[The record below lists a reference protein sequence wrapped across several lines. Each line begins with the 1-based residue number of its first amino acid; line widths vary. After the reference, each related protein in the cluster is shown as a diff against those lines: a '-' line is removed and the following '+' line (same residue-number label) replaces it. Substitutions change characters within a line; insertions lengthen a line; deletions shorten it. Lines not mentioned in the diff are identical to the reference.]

1 MARRRSIYS
10 NRQAQAP
17 GSYETPLADFLDA
30 LPGYV
35 NQYQQNKLQLDRQD
49 LQEKRYNNSQKIA
62 SDRRDLEQTRYDSAL
77 KRQEDK
83 DTRNN
88 YYKILEGIPKFDY
101 NARKTTAGV
110 FGFDDEVKTYDELI
124 NTQGES
130 MTQLRSKISDIQNLP
145 PESTFYQFDDLVSDI
160 DPKSREML
168 KATDSRAYGI
178 LLSAEQKFDQQRSTN
193 MRAMPTQIKTE
204 LAGANNQKSY
214 IEREMIKVA
223 QKMPSIDTDD
233 KTAQEI
239 LKALRATGVD
249 PTGELRRLKNQLTVF
264 ENTIDSINNDYSI
277 KRPVNELPG
286 KKVPPSITQD
296 GVSIPTYDVDALYN
310 SEELLANT
318 APKSPSEAEQSL
330 DLQGARYIMATEPEG
345 SPEYE
350 SAQEIMNEFNE
361 LKETDIGTPKP
372 PSGIFE
378 GLRERLSVAGQEREQ
393 TGETALGIDPSAK
406 AFKLPPKQE
415 VTPEY
420 FERVADQ
427 AEQSISESGA
437 EQRSTVGGLQNPKNS
452 QQYYGG
458 DIDVAIAAENNK
470 LAGRDQ
476 TIKNAQTALK
486 VMPKTKAYAKQI
498 KRLTKLIKDN
508 PISQRWTRVKG
519 GVKLINQSKNVDKI
533 DETSKGILASFENR
547 EEPDNENALRDLL
560 LGIVPGGTTM
570 ASPIPIPQD

>member
-1 MARRRSIYS
+1 MARRSIYS
-10 NRQAQAP
+10 RRQAQAP
-17 GSYETPLADFLDA
+17 GTYETPLADFLDA
-30 LPGYV
+30 LPQYV
-35 NQYQQNKLQLDRQD
+35 NQYQQNKLQEQ
-49 LQEKRYNNSQKIA
+49 RYNDSQKLA
-62 SDRRDLEQTRYDSAL
+62 SDQRELEQTRYDAAL

-83 DTRNN
+83 DTRDN
-88 YYKILEGIPKFDY
+88 YNKIIDGTPKFDY
-101 NARKTTAGV
+101 KTRKTIAGT

-168 KATDSRAYGI
+168 KETDNRAYGL
-178 LLSAEQKFDQQRSTN
+178 LLSAEKKFDQQRMTN
-193 MRAMPTQIKTE
+193 MRAMPAQVKTE
-204 LAGANNQKSY
+204 LASANSQKSY

-223 QKMPSIDTDD
+223 QKMPSIDTDN

-249 PTGELRRLKNQLTVF
+249 PTGELRSLRGQLTTF
-264 ENTIDSINNDYSI
+264 ENTINSINNDYSI

-350 SAQEIMNEFNE
+350 SAQEMMNEFNE
-361 LKETDIGTPKP
+361 LKETDIGTPKITSALENP
-372 PSGIFE
+372 FLNIIEKLSTAGKEKEETGRRGI
-378 GLRERLSVAGQEREQ
+378 
-393 TGETALGIDPSAK
+393 GIRPGAK
-406 AFKLPPKQE
+406 ASRLLPEKDI
-415 VTPEY
+415 TPDY
-420 FERVADQ
+420 FESIIDN
-427 AEQSISESGA
+427 AESAVSESGA
-437 EQRSTVGGLQNPKNS
+437 EKRFTVGGMQNPKNS

-458 DIDVAIAAENNK
+458 DIDVAIAAENSK
-470 LAGRDQ
+470 LANRDS
-476 TIKNAQTALK
+476 TIKNAKSALK

-498 KRLTKLIKDN
+498 KRLTKLINDN

-519 GVKLINQSKNVDKI
+519 GVKLVNQSKNVDKI
-533 DETSKGILASFENR
+533 DETSKGILASFENK

-560 LGIVPGGTTM
+560 LGIVPSGTTM

>member
-35 NQYQQNKLQLDRQD
+35 NQYQQNKLQEQ
-49 LQEKRYNNSQKIA
+49 RYNDTQKIA

-130 MTQLRSKISDIQNLP
+130 MTQLRSKINDIQNLST
-145 PESTFYQFDDLVSDI
+145 ESTFYQFDDLVSDI

-204 LAGANNQKSY
+204 LANANSQKSY

-223 QKMPSIDTDD
+223 QKMPSIDTND

-249 PTGELRRLKNQLTVF
+249 PTGQLRTLKGQLTAF

-296 GVSIPTYDVDALYN
+296 GVSIPTYDVDALYD
-310 SEELLANT
+310 SEQLLANT
-318 APKSPSEAEQSL
+318 APKNASKAEQSL

-350 SAQEIMNEFNE
+350 SAQEMMNEFNE
-361 LKETDIGTPKP
+361 LKETDIGTPKITSALENP
-372 PSGIFE
+372 FLNIIEKLSIAGKEKEETGRRGI
-378 GLRERLSVAGQEREQ
+378 
-393 TGETALGIDPSAK
+393 GIRPGAK
-406 AFKLPPKQE
+406 ASRLLPEKDI
-415 VTPEY
+415 TPDY
-420 FERVADQ
+420 FESIIDN
-427 AEQSISESGA
+427 AESAVSESGA
-437 EQRSTVGGLQNPKNS
+437 EKRFTVGGLQNPKNS

-458 DIDVAIAAENNK
+458 DINVAIAAENSK
-470 LAGRDQ
+470 LAGRDR
-476 TIKNAQTALK
+476 TIKDAKSALR
-486 VMPKTKAYAKQI
+486 VMPKTKSYAKQI

-508 PISQRWTRVKG
+508 PLSQRWIRSKG
-519 GVKLINQSKNVDKI
+519 GVKLVNQSKNVDKI
-533 DETSKGILASFENR
+533 DETSKGVLASFENR

>member
-30 LPGYV
+30 LPQYV
-35 NQYQQNKLQLDRQD
+35 NQYQQNKLQEQ
-49 LQEKRYNNSQKIA
+49 RYNDAQKLA
-62 SDRRDLEQTRYDSAL
+62 SDQRELEQTRYDSAL

-83 DTRNN
+83 DTRDN
-88 YYKILEGIPKFDY
+88 YNKIIDGTPKFDY
-101 NARKTTAGV
+101 KTRKTIAGT

-168 KATDSRAYGI
+168 KETDSRAYGL
-178 LLSAEQKFDQQRSTN
+178 LLSAEQKFDQQRLTN

-204 LAGANNQKSY
+204 LASANSQKSY

-223 QKMPSIDTDD
+223 QKMPSIDTDN

-249 PTGELRRLKNQLTVF
+249 PTGELRSLKGQLTTF
-264 ENTIDSINNDYSI
+264 ENTIDTINNDYSI

-296 GVSIPTYDVDALYN
+296 GVSIPTYDVDALYD
-310 SEELLANT
+310 SEQLLANT

-330 DLQGARYIMATEPEG
+330 DLQEARYIMATEPEG
-345 SPEYE
+345 SPEYKSAMDSLNILE
-350 SAQEIMNEFNE
+350 S
-361 LKETDIGTPKP
+361 KP
-372 PSGIFE
+372 LP
-378 GLRERLSVAGQEREQ
+378 GLGGLIERLSVAGQERAE
-393 TGETALGIDPSAK
+393 TGEGIRGIRPESRVFD
-406 AFKLPPKQE
+406 LPPVEDPTDLKYVDRVLSQFDRKLSQLK
-415 VTPEY
+415 TLALRPEQY
-420 FERVADQ
+420 RG
-427 AEQSISESGA
+427 SGA
-437 EQRSTVGGLQNPKNS
+437 SDKVNQINANLKTKDNLIS
-452 QQYYGG
+452 QIKELY
-458 DIDVAIAAENNK
+458 NK
-470 LAGRDQ
+470 
-476 TIKNAQTALK
+476 
-486 VMPKTKAYAKQI
+486 MPKTKKFEKQLKSI
-498 KRLTKLIKDN
+498 KSIIQDN
-508 PISQRWTRVKG
+508 PTGLEAFLDSKARKG
-519 GVKLINQSKNVDKI
+519 KGEFKFKKGKVSEEDKVLLA
-533 DETSKGILASFENR
+533 ELNSILNFENR
-547 EEPDNENALRDLL
+547 EEPDNKNALRDLL

>member
-30 LPGYV
+30 LPQYV
-35 NQYQQNKLQLDRQD
+35 NQYQQNKLQEQ
-49 LQEKRYNNSQKIA
+49 RYNDAQKLA
-62 SDRRDLEQTRYDSAL
+62 SDQRELEQTRYDSAL

-83 DTRNN
+83 DTRDN
-88 YYKILEGIPKFDY
+88 YNKIIDGTPKFDY
-101 NARKTTAGV
+101 KTRKTIAGT

-168 KATDSRAYGI
+168 KETDSRAYGL
-178 LLSAEQKFDQQRSTN
+178 LLSAEKKFDQQRLTN

-204 LAGANNQKSY
+204 LANANSQKSY

-223 QKMPSIDTDD
+223 QKMPSIDTDN

-249 PTGELRRLKNQLTVF
+249 PTGELRSLKGQLTTF
-264 ENTIDSINNDYSI
+264 ENTIDTINNDYSI

-296 GVSIPTYDVDALYN
+296 GVSIPTYDVDALYD
-310 SEELLANT
+310 SEQLLANT

-350 SAQEIMNEFNE
+350 SAQEMMNEFNE

-372 PSGIFE
+372 PAGIFE

-437 EQRSTVGGLQNPKNS
+437 EQRSTVGGIQNPKFS

-458 DIDVAIAAENNK
+458 DIDVAIAAENSK
-470 LAGRDQ
+470 LAGRDR
-476 TIKNAQTALK
+476 TIKDAKSALR

-519 GVKLINQSKNVDKI
+519 GVKLINQSKDVDKI
-533 DETSKGILASFENR
+533 DETSKGILANFENR